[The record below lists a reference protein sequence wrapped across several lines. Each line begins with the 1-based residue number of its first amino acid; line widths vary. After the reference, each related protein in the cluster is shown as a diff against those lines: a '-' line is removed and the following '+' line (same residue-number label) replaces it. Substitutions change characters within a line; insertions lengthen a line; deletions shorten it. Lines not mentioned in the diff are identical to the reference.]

1 MTDILR
7 DPLIIRLIA
16 TVLLV
21 LAVLGT
27 RFLIGHWIK
36 RGAHILQEQQ
46 RRQLFYLR
54 SLLSGV
60 FLLALVIIWAG
71 QLQNLVLSL
80 TAVMVALVIAT
91 KELLM
96 CLSGFLLRSTG
107 RLFSVG
113 DWIECNG
120 LRGEVTDHTLLS
132 TTLLE
137 IDVPEHGYGYTGR
150 SLMLPNSMFLSHP
163 VHTSAFARQ
172 YVQHWFTITIEE
184 PLDPVAA
191 TERLQHQTEQAC
203 TPFLDE
209 ARRINEAMNRRLGVE
224 VTGPEP
230 FVNVGTSDIGKT
242 RFTVVLFCPTG
253 RAAALE
259 REIAGTFLRAVKNG
273 EFAPVPAG
281 DAVGAPV
288 HE

>member
-1 MTDILR
+1 MLDMLR
-7 DPLIIRLIA
+7 DPLVIRLIA

-21 LAVLGT
+21 LIILGT
-27 RFLIGHWIK
+27 RFLVGHWI
-36 RGAHILQEQQ
+36 RGGTHIFQENQ
-46 RRQLFYLR
+46 RRQFFYLR

-60 FLLALVIIWAG
+60 FLIGLVIIWAG

-96 CLSGFLLRSTG
+96 CLSGFLLRTTG

-137 IDVPEHGYGYTGR
+137 IDTPEHGYGYTGR
-150 SLMLPNSMFLSHP
+150 SLILPNSMFLSHP

-172 YVQHWFTITIEE
+172 YVQHRFAITIEE
-184 PLDPVAA
+184 PIDPVAGV
-191 TERLQHQTEQAC
+191 ERLQGDAERAC
-203 TPFLDE
+203 ASFQNE
-209 ARRINEAMNRRLGVE
+209 ARKMNEAMDRRLGVE
-224 VTGPEP
+224 MNEHEP
-230 FVNVGTSDIGKT
+230 FVSVGTSDIGKT
-242 RFTVVLFCPTG
+242 RFTVLLFCPTN

-259 REIAGTFLRAVKNG
+259 RDIAVAFLHAVKNG
-273 EFAPVPAG
+273 ELTPPAATEAA
-281 DAVGAPV
+281 DTSVR
-288 HE
+288 E